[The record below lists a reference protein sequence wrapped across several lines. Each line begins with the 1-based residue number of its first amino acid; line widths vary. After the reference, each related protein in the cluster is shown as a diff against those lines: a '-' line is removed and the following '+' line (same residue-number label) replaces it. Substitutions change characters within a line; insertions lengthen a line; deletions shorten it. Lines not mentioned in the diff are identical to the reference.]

1 MVLFQTAKAN
11 NNTRGNKVA
20 KIKTTE
26 QDSVAI
32 VLTGTAVTSAVK
44 AREAL
49 TKSLGFE
56 PSWRQTVALALSQF
70 NKANDE

>member
-1 MVLFQTAKAN
+1 MILFATAQAN
-11 NNTRGNKVA
+11 NDTRGNKVA

-32 VLTGTAVTSAVK
+32 VLTGTAVTSALK

-56 PSWRQTVALALSQF
+56 PTWRQTVALALSQF